1 MKDRRLMVEDGSTLS
16 QALGLKRRKIMIDSR
31 QTFVCSNHS
40 YQLAGLEKNLN
51 SSLPFGQVAL
61 KFCLP
66 WASLRL
72 LFLRFS
78 CQMTCLGPC
87 PLGK

>member
-1 MKDRRLMVEDGSTLS
+1 MFLNGIEGQVQKLWRIWVKSMKSNLKST
-16 QALGLKRRKIMIDSR
+16 IIINNYVY
-31 QTFVCSNHS
+31 T
-40 YQLAGLEKNLN
+40 GLEKNLN

-72 LFLRFS
+72 LFVQFS
-78 CQMTCLGPC
+78 WQTTCLG
-87 PLGK
+87 K